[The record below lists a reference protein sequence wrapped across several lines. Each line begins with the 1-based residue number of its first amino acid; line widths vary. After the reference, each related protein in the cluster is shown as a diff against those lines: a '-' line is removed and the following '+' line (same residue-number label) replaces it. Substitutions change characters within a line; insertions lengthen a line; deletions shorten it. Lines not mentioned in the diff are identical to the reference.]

1 MVKKMLG
8 KTEIIIN
15 GFYFEKVD
23 GIRTLKSVF
32 VLDTDNNKSI
42 EIPVLNDANIDK
54 EKLAKELL
62 ENYRKKVVAII
73 DITNDIKRQNSNYV
87 DLGFV
92 GIKY

>member
-1 MVKKMLG
+1 MLFE
-8 KTEIIIN
+8 TEIIIN
-15 GFYFEKVD
+15 GLNFEKVE

-32 VLDTDNNKSI
+32 ILDTENNTCV

-62 ENYRKKVVAII
+62 EHYRKKVMAII
-73 DITNDIKRQNSNYV
+73 DIKNSVIRPNSNFV

-92 GIKY
+92 GIKNK

>member
-1 MVKKMLG
+1 MLSE
-8 KTEIIIN
+8 TEIIIN
-15 GFYFEKVD
+15 GFYFEKVE

-42 EIPVLNDANIDK
+42 EIPVLNDANIDR

-62 ENYRKKVVAII
+62 EHYRKKVMAII
-73 DITNDIKRQNSNYV
+73 DIRNDIHRPNSNYV

-92 GIKY
+92 GIKFINR